1 MMIKHNVASARRRG
15 EPAFEIDVGKLAEK
29 ARFDG
34 IFVLRTNADV
44 TPLQAVLRYR
54 ELVHAEQFFQ
64 GIRCLKWP
72 T

>member
-1 MMIKHNVASARRRG
+1 MPASSPR
-15 EPAFEIDVGKLAEK
+15 E

-54 ELVHAEQFFQ
+54 ELLQVERLFRQTKAVSTTLR
-64 GIRCLKWP
+64 GLPAAKWNGCRSCASLVG
-72 T
+72 